1 MGKINFGIIGCSNV
15 ASRRFIPALL
25 QSQYANLEMIG
36 SRDSQKAAKFAD
48 KFKCN
53 KHGTYRDVIN
63 DPDVDAVY
71 ISTPITLREELVSFA
86 IKNNKHVISEKP
98 AFLDYNTASK
108 VVSLCK
114 ENKVRIM
121 EGWVF
126 KYHPQHTIV
135 KKHIN
140 DNRIGAVK
148 YFDGQFTYPLP
159 GPDNIRL
166 KPELAGGVFYDSVGY
181 PVAAA
186 QLFISNK
193 PASVFCIRNFDEK
206 YSVDNFVRIQIQ
218 FENNVNAHA
227 VAGFGLHYSSTYSIN
242 GSKGRISVKRAYA
255 VGEDMETTISI
266 ETDEGDEEITVP
278 PHNQFLSMI
287 DGFCSQILAN
297 ESPNYDFE
305 DDMLTQHLIMDAAM
319 KSSINKEL
327 VFLVEKRE

>member
-1 MGKINFGIIGCSNV
+1 MSKVNFGIIGCSSV

-36 SRDSQKAAKFAD
+36 SRDSQKAEAFAD
-48 KFKCN
+48 KFKCI
-53 KHGTYRDVIN
+53 KHGTYKDVIT
-63 DPDVDAVY
+63 DPDIDVVY

-98 AFLDYNTASK
+98 AFLDYNTASRM
-108 VVSLCK
+108 VALCK
-114 ENKVRIM
+114 EYKVRIM

-126 KYHPQHTIV
+126 KYHPQHSIV

-140 DNRIGAVK
+140 NNRIGAVK

-159 GPDNIRL
+159 EPDNIRL

-186 QLFISNK
+186 QLFISDK
-193 PASVFCIRNFDEK
+193 PVSVFCIRNLDEK
-206 YSVDNFVRIQIQ
+206 FLVDNFVQIQMQ

-227 VAGFGLHYSSTYSIN
+227 VAGFGLYYSSTYLIN

-255 VGEDMETTISI
+255 VGEDMETTVSI
-266 ETDEGDEEITVP
+266 ETDEGDEVITVP

-287 DGFCSQILAN
+287 DAFCLQILTN
-297 ESPNYDFE
+297 ELPNYYFE
-305 DDMLTQHLIMDAAM
+305 DDMLTQHLIMDAAL
-319 KSSINKEL
+319 KSSINKEI
-327 VFLVEKRE
+327 VFLVEQ

>member
-1 MGKINFGIIGCSNV
+1 MRKINFGIIGCSSV

-25 QSQYANLEMIG
+25 QSKYANLEMIG
-36 SRDSQKAAKFAD
+36 SRDTQKADVFAD

-53 KHGTYRDVIN
+53 KHGTYKDVIT
-63 DPDVDAVY
+63 DPDIDAVY

-98 AFLDYNTASK
+98 AFLAYNTASR
-108 VVSLCK
+108 VVALCK
-114 ENKVRIM
+114 EYKVRIM

-126 KYHPQHTIV
+126 KYHPQHAIV
-135 KKHIN
+135 RKHIN
-140 DNRIGAVK
+140 NNRIGAVK

-193 PASVFCIRNFDEK
+193 PVSVFCIRNFDEK
-206 YSVDNFVRIQIQ
+206 YSVDNFVQIQIQ
-218 FENNVNAHA
+218 FESNVNAHA
-227 VAGFGLHYSSTYSIN
+227 VAGFGLHYNSTYSIN

-255 VGEDMETTISI
+255 VGEDMETSISI
-266 ETDEGDEEITVP
+266 EADEGDEVITVP

-287 DGFCSQILAN
+287 DAFCLQILTN
-297 ESPNYDFE
+297 ELPDYDIE
-305 DDMLTQHLIMDAAM
+305 ENMLTQNLIMDAAL
-319 KSSINKEL
+319 KSSDNKRA
-327 VFLVEKRE
+327 VFFIT